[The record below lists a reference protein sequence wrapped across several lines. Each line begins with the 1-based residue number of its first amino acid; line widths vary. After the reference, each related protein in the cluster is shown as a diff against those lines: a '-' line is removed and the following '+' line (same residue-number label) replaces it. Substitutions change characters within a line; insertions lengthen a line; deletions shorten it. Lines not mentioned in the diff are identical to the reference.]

1 MNRSR
6 LHSLRNI
13 AAALLACAGFA
24 SCSQDELTE
33 QGTPLPVGQYPL
45 ELTAGGLQAVATPPQ
60 PATRGTMDGDWDGVE
75 RVTVMV
81 NNEEEKTKEYKVE
94 ASADKKTALLT
105 PEVPLEND
113 DDLFWWTSTG
123 ERKTVT
129 AWAPYEYVLFEWF
142 DLPTK
147 WEKDHF
153 AKYDIIGVRKDI
165 RFTDDPKS
173 LEFRHLMA
181 KVVINLRKTDYLENA
196 EKVDVQLLNHY
207 KAVRL
212 EISSNQLQIYYNS
225 SDALLNITPYLLPAE
240 TYEEVD
246 FGNGQREKPF
256 ASYTALA
263 YPRNSG
269 NTNVLQIEVDGTIY
283 PVTKEILGQS
293 GMLGQVRYTAGQT
306 TTFNIT
312 VNANELDVSIDYKEN
327 IGWGTDGNTGSGE
340 VELP

>member
-6 LHSLRNI
+6 LHSLWNI
-13 AAALLACAGFA
+13 AAALLVCAGFV

-105 PEVPLEND
+105 PEVPLAND
-113 DDLFWWTSTG
+113 DTPFWWQSTT
-123 ERKTVT
+123 ETKTVT
-129 AWAPYEYVLFEWF
+129 AWAPYGYVLFEGF
-142 DLPTK
+142 ELPTK
-147 WEKDHF
+147 WKKEDF
-153 AKYDIIGVRKDI
+153 ATYDIIGVRKDI
-165 RFTDDPKS
+165 QFTDKS

-181 KVVINLRKTDYLENA
+181 KVVINLRRTDYLENA
-196 EKVDVQLLNHY
+196 EKVDVQLLNMY
-207 KAVRL
+207 KKGRL
-212 EISSNQLQIYYNS
+212 IISINQLEVSNLQDGGS
-225 SDALLNITPYLLPAE
+225 SDITPYLLPAE

-256 ASYTALA
+256 ASYMALVVPA
-263 YPRNSG
+263 NLA
-269 NTNVLQIEVDGTIY
+269 NTNVLQVAVDGATY
-283 PVTKEILGQS
+283 LVTKDALGQG
-293 GMLGQVRYTAGQT
+293 GMLGSVKYTAGQT
-306 TTFNIT
+306 TTINLTIKG
-312 VNANELDVSIDYKEN
+312 NELDVSIDYKEN

>member
-1 MNRSR
+1 MKRSI
-6 LHSLRNI
+6 LRHKFALGL
-13 AAALLACAGFA
+13 AAALLLA

-75 RVTVMV
+75 NVRVKV
-81 NNEEEKTKEYKVE
+81 NDFERDMKYKVE
-94 ASADKKTALLT
+94 ASEDKKEALLT
-105 PEVPLEND
+105 PDIPLHD
-113 DDLFWWTSTG
+113 DDYPFWWTSTT
-123 ERKTVT
+123 ETKTVT
-129 AWAPYEYVLFEWF
+129 AWAPYEYVLYEWF

-147 WEKDHF
+147 WEKDDF
-153 AKYDIIGVRKDI
+153 AKYDIIGARKDI
-165 RFTDDPKS
+165 QFTDDPKS

-207 KAVRL
+207 KTVRL
-212 EISSNQLQIYYNS
+212 EISSNQLQVYGEG
-225 SDALLNITPYLLPAE
+225 DASNVTPYHLPTE

-246 FGNGQREKPF
+246 FGSGHREKPF
-256 ASYTALA
+256 ASYTALVR
-263 YPRNSG
+263 PMNSPS
-269 NTNVLQIEVDGTIY
+269 TDVLQIEVDGATY
-283 PVTKEILGQS
+283 PVTKDALGQG
-293 GMLGQVRYTAGQT
+293 GMWGYVKYTAGQV

-312 VNANELDVSIDYKEN
+312 VKENKLDVTIDDTEN
-327 IGWGTDGNTGSGE
+327 IGWGENDKTGSGE

>member
-1 MNRSR
+1 MKRSI
-6 LHSLRNI
+6 LRHKFALGL
-13 AAALLACAGFA
+13 AAALLLA

-75 RVTVMV
+75 NVRVKV
-81 NNEEEKTKEYKVE
+81 NDFERDMKYKVE
-94 ASADKKTALLT
+94 ASEDKKEALLT
-105 PEVPLEND
+105 PDIPLHD
-113 DDLFWWTSTG
+113 DDYPFWWQSTT
-123 ERKTVT
+123 ETKTVT

-165 RFTDDPKS
+165 QFTDDPKS

-196 EKVDVQLLNHY
+196 QKVDVQLLNWY

-212 EISSNQLQIYYNS
+212 EISSNQLQVYPNWS
-225 SDALLNITPYLLPAE
+225 SDIVNITPYFLPPE

-246 FGNGQREKPF
+246 FGNGHREKPF

-263 YPRNSG
+263 YPRNSS
-269 NTNVLQIEVDGTIY
+269 NPNVLQIEVDGAIY
-283 PVTKEILGQS
+283 PVTKEILDQS
-293 GMLGQVRYTAGQT
+293 GMLGEVKYTAGQT
-306 TTFNIT
+306 TTFNIR
-312 VNANELDVSIDYKEN
+312 VKENELDVSIDYTEN
-327 IGWGTDGNTGSGE
+327 IDWDKDGNTGSGE

>member
-13 AAALLACAGFA
+13 AAALLACVGFA
-24 SCSQDELTE
+24 SCTQDELTE

-45 ELTAGGLQAVATPPQ
+45 ELAAGGLQAVATPPQ
-60 PATRGTMDGDWDGVE
+60 PATHGTMDGDWDGVE

-94 ASADKKTALLT
+94 ASEDKKVALLT
-105 PEVPLEND
+105 PENPLEND

-129 AWAPYEYVLFEWF
+129 AWTPYERALYEWF
-142 DLPTK
+142 DLPTA
-147 WEKDHF
+147 WEKDDF

-165 RFTDDPKS
+165 QFTDDPKS

-196 EKVDVQLLNHY
+196 QKVDVQLLNWH

-212 EISSNQLQIYYNS
+212 EISSNQLQVYYNWS
-225 SDALLNITPYLLPAE
+225 SAIVNITPYLLPAE

-246 FGNGQREKPF
+246 FGNGHREKPF
-256 ASYTALA
+256 ASYTALV
-263 YPRNSG
+263 YPVNLG

-283 PVTKEILGQS
+283 PVTKEILGQG
-293 GMLGQVRYTAGQT
+293 GMLGSVKYEAGQT

-312 VNANELDVSIDYKEN
+312 VKGNELDVSIDYKEN
-327 IGWGTDGNTGSGE
+327 IGWGTDDNTGSGE

>member
-6 LHSLRNI
+6 LHSLWNI
-13 AAALLACAGFA
+13 AAALLACAGFV
-24 SCSQDELTE
+24 SCSQDELAE

-81 NNEEEKTKEYKVE
+81 NNEEEKTKEYKVD
-94 ASADKKTALLT
+94 ASEDKRTASLI
-105 PEVPLEND
+105 PEVPLAND
-113 DDLFWWTSTG
+113 DTPFWWQSTT
-123 ERKTVT
+123 ETKTVT

-165 RFTDDPKS
+165 QFTDDPKS

-181 KVVINLRKTDYLENA
+181 KVVINLRKTEYLENA
-196 EKVDVQLLNHY
+196 KKVDVQLLNHY
-207 KAVRL
+207 KTVRL
-212 EISSNQLQIYYNS
+212 EISSNQLQVYGEGDGSNV
-225 SDALLNITPYLLPAE
+225 TPYHLPAE

-246 FGNGQREKPF
+246 FGNGHREKPF
-256 ASYTALA
+256 ASYTALVR
-263 YPRNSG
+263 PMNTT
-269 NTNVLQIEVDGTIY
+269 NTNVLQVAVDGATY
-283 PVTKEILGQS
+283 LVTKDALGQG
-293 GMLGQVRYTAGQT
+293 GMLGSVKYTAGQT
-306 TTFNIT
+306 TTINLTIKG
-312 VNANELDVSIDYKEN
+312 NELDVSIDYKEN